1 MCVSVVDVYTYCYI
15 MAPLKRIKDNADFIK
30 ATTVAHPEQCKALLR
45 TAKHP
50 QLDAICEILLNIV
63 NGVVP
68 LKQAVYEKAERYKK
82 VLRQLVA
89 KCSNKTVRREL
100 MLKYFRILQKLLAA
114 ALPVIGLI
122 LSGLQVA
129 GTLD

>member
-1 MCVSVVDVYTYCYI
+1 M
-15 MAPLKRIKDNADFIK
+15 KRIKENADFIK
-30 ATTVAHPEQCKALLR
+30 ATTVAHPQQCKALLE
-45 TAKHP
+45 TAKHT

-68 LKQAVYEKAERYKK
+68 LKQAVYDKAERYKK
-82 VLRQLVA
+82 VLREIVT
-89 KCSNKTVRREL
+89 KCSSKAVRREL

-129 GTLD
+129 GTI